1 MLAEDSTD
9 GARRA
14 RGGGVLECRHGLKRA
29 GAMAAAEVQAKLAD
43 LQAASQVVE
52 SESSPPAIPSA
63 LAPPAALASSPGGT
77 HTRNHT
83 RTSARPPPYPPR

>member
-1 MLAEDSTD
+1 
-9 GARRA
+9 
-14 RGGGVLECRHGLKRA
+14 
-29 GAMAAAEVQAKLAD
+29 MAAAEVQAKLAD

-63 LAPPAALASSPGGT
+63 LAPPAAAALASSPGGT

-83 RTSARPPPYPPR
+83 RTSARPPYPPR